1 MAFKLTKLEKVL
13 AAAVGLDVAKPGTS
27 RAAFTRAAQ
36 AAVAVVPRV
45 APPVARGAVGVSR
58 AALGG
63 AATLARRNPAIA
75 TGTGLL
81 AAQQAGLFDPV
92 EEEIRARVDDAVQR
106 AMAPVQ
112 VAQTETFRQTL
123 PRVAKR
129 KTSKYSQAVKAGM
142 RAVKQ
147 SKFGGKK
154 GKISN
159 AKTTFAAVN
168 KVASAVNRGKKVAK
182 TGLKGVAARAI
193 SKVLPKKKKA
203 APRKSK
209 IDITVNR

>member
-13 AAAVGLDVAKPGTS
+13 ATAVGLDIARPGTS

-36 AAVAVVPRV
+36 AAVATLPRV
-45 APPVARGAVGVSR
+45 APPVARGAVGVGR

-63 AATLARRNPAIA
+63 AATLARRNPAAA
-75 TGTGLL
+75 TGLGLL
-81 AAQQAGLFDPV
+81 AAQQAGAFDPI

-112 VAQTETFRQTL
+112 IAQTDIAKQGARS
-123 PRVAKR
+123 VAKR
-129 KTSKYSQAVKAGM
+129 KVSKYSRAVKAGM
-142 RAVKQ
+142 AAVKA

-159 AKTTFAAVN
+159 AKSTFATVN
-168 KVASAVNRGKKVAK
+168 KVASAVNKGKKVAK
-182 TGLKGVAARAI
+182 TGIRGVAARAI
-193 SKVLPKKKKA
+193 RRIL
-203 APRKSK
+203 
-209 IDITVNR
+209 